1 MPGLWYKLRRLD
13 GRGHFKALFTFFSR
27 RALHKDIGTC
37 SIFKLNIGVLIYY
50 IMINYGQKYHVRNS
64 LMQILLLIVWPPSLH
79 KVKNIVTINFRCPI
93 DFSFDYHRYIL
104 ERNKPHFLSYLH
116 NAVLFLSIRTRRK
129 RDITFSMLCK
139 YTTTCNAS
147 VFSSFNCIVVND
159 LNSGTLREN
168 FLNTLTSAMKM
179 EVISV

>member
-13 GRGHFKALFTFFSR
+13 GRGHFKALFTSFSR

-79 KVKNIVTINFRCPI
+79 KVKNIVTINFRCLLTII
-93 DFSFDYHRYIL
+93 D
-104 ERNKPHFLSYLH
+104 
-116 NAVLFLSIRTRRK
+116 
-129 RDITFSMLCK
+129 TFSKEKTPTFCPIYTMLCFFCPSERDVREISPFLCCVN
-139 YTTTCNAS
+139 TPRH
-147 VFSSFNCIVVND
+147 VMPRSFLHLIA
-159 LNSGTLREN
+159 L
-168 FLNTLTSAMKM
+168 
-179 EVISV
+179 